1 MPSNAPVVEEVKVS
15 GAASLEAV
23 AVQASK
29 PSEAVATAAEGLAKL
44 AETVA
49 KLQEAVAKPAE
60 TGANPEEALVKPE
73 EALVKPEETVANPV
87 EIVAKPVEAV
97 AKLAETAT
105 TPDEAVA
112 KPEVPVANSD
122 NAQAEKNLDVEEYK
136 SNANPVN
143 IDVVP
148 EQVLVQEILTAA
160 TAKADAVEQSKEVKA
175 EAQPSVTTEASTST
189 EDVNKEVTG
198 AKESV
203 SY

>member
-1 MPSNAPVVEEVKVS
+1 MPSNAPVVEEVK
-15 GAASLEAV
+15 ASEPASFEAV
-23 AVQASK
+23 AVQESK
-29 PSEAVATAAEGLAKL
+29 PTEAVATAAEGLAKL

-60 TGANPEEALVKPE
+60 TGANPEEALVKP
-73 EALVKPEETVANPV
+73 VETVANPV
-87 EIVAKPVEAV
+87 EIVAKPEEAV
-97 AKLAETAT
+97 AKLVETAT
-105 TPDEAVA
+105 TPEEAVA

-122 NAQAEKNLDVEEYK
+122 NAQAEKDLDVEEYK

-160 TAKADAVEQSKEVKA
+160 TAKADAMEQSKEVKA

-203 SY
+203 SH